1 MVGGNTLV
9 LLLDMGAVAWV
20 EEDDV
25 SLGLPIE
32 TPVDDQSPIVQH
44 RTVPKPKTIVMIANY
59 TLILT

>member
-9 LLLDMGAVAWV
+9 LLLDMGTVARV

-32 TPVDDQSPIVQH
+32 TPIDDQSSIVQH

>member
-1 MVGGNTLV
+1 MVGGNALI
-9 LLLDMGAVAWV
+9 LLLDMGTVARV

-25 SLGLPIE
+25 SLGLTIE
-32 TPVDDQSPIVQH
+32 TPVDDQGPIVQH

>member
-1 MVGGNTLV
+1 
-9 LLLDMGAVAWV
+9 MGAVARV

-32 TPVDDQSPIVQH
+32 TPVDDQGPIVQH